1 MDRLKGKKILI
12 LGANDKQVQLI
23 RTAKEEGYY
32 VIVCDY
38 DSNRPGIPLADKQ
51 YQVNYMDQE
60 AVFFA
65 AKQEQIDGVIGNNDP
80 AMPIVAYVAEKLGL
94 VGNKKNSIEK
104 LVSKSG
110 FRELQEKSGIYC
122 PKHIEVDDFSE
133 VEEAIKEFEEPIVV
147 KPSLCAGSL
156 GTTKCL
162 KNQTERQRE
171 AFEICKGFSR
181 NGKVTIEEY
190 VTMPSLEVIEGDVF
204 VLGDEIL
211 WNGIFT
217 TCRSRMAPMIPMTYI
232 FPAILTQEEL
242 AVIKT
247 TITKLFKEAG
257 IQHGQYNVEMYF
269 TTKKE
274 LFVIEVNPRQGG
286 HLIPQWILEHT
297 GIDFTKLLVTTVMG
311 DTEYLDTI
319 KDLKP
324 KDNYQTHHVVF
335 SDCGGIFEKLEIK
348 PAVKNYVTDVVLH
361 KQSGDHVNPRFF
373 AKDRKI
379 AYVTLDFP
387 NRETQLAFNSEKLE
401 KLIYPVVREKELPI
415 ADCSLPYQ
423 PIFDFMTGDAY
434 DFFVPKLERVPRTV
448 EGYAEQLSSY
458 CTIVYDVDENKQII
472 GMVAGYT
479 HNLRIPQHALIA
491 EVYVNR
497 DHRGEGLGVKLVK
510 RFIEYS
516 RSIGM
521 KGVWLHVYKDN
532 HQAQQLYQKLGFV
545 IDESTKE
552 DRLLVMNFT
561 F

>member
-1 MDRLKGKKILI
+1 MERKKILI

-23 RTAKEEGYY
+23 RAAKEEGYY

-38 DSNRPGIPLADKQ
+38 DSNRPGVKIADKQ
-51 YQVNYMDQE
+51 YPVNYMDQE
-60 AVFFA
+60 AVLSA

-80 AMPIVAYVAEKLGL
+80 AMPIVAYVAEQLGL
-94 VGNKKNSIEK
+94 VGNKKSSIEK
-104 LVSKSG
+104 LVSKSS
-110 FRELQEKSGIYC
+110 FRELQEKSGVYC
-122 PKHIEVDDFSE
+122 PKHIEVDDFSD
-133 VEEAIKEFEEPIVV
+133 VEEAIKEFDDPIVV
-147 KPSLCAGSL
+147 KPSLCAASQ

-162 KNQTERQRE
+162 KNQTEKIHE

-181 NGKVTIEEY
+181 NGMVTIEEF
-190 VTMPSLEVIEGDVF
+190 VTMPSLEVIEGDIF
-204 VLGDEIL
+204 VVGDKIL

-232 FPAILTQEEL
+232 FPAILTQDEL
-242 AVIKT
+242 DLIKT

-257 IQHGQYNVEMYF
+257 IRHGQYNVEMYF
-269 TTKKE
+269 TAKKE

-297 GIDFTKLLVTTVMG
+297 GIDFTKLLVTTTIG
-311 DTEYLDTI
+311 DTEYLNSI
-319 KDLKP
+319 KDIKP
-324 KDNYQTHHVVF
+324 SKNYQTHHVIF
-335 SDCGGIFEKLEIK
+335 SDCGGVFEKLEIK
-348 PAVKNYVTDVVLH
+348 PAIKDYVTDVVLH
-361 KQSGDHVNPRFF
+361 KKIGDHVNPRFF

-379 AYVTLDFP
+379 AYVTLEFP
-387 NRETQLAFNSEKLE
+387 DRETQLAFTGEKLE
-401 KLIYPVVREKELPI
+401 QLIYPVVSEKELPL

-434 DFFVPKLERVPRTV
+434 DFFVPKLLRVPRTV
-448 EGYAEQLSSY
+448 EGYAEQLSAY
-458 CTIVYDVDENKQII
+458 CTIVYDVDENQHII
-472 GMVAGYT
+472 GMAAGYT

-491 EVYVNR
+491 EVYVNS
-497 DHRGEGLGVKLVK
+497 DHRGEGLGERLVN

-516 RSIGM
+516 KSIGM

-532 HQAQQLYQKLGFV
+532 YKAQKFYQKLGFV

-552 DRLLVMNFT
+552 DRLIVMNLT